1 MLLPSRG
8 FHDGSDRCALRLPQ
22 HAKDGLLFGAAAAW
36 TRNAVTLRRSF
47 GANLAACRLG
57 FYCVFCYATFA
68 IPSIVAAL
76 GAVTTEAPRRQHG
89 RRGEIPDRAERS
101 VWLADTDALFAATV
115 QSFLPLG
122 RLFSL

>member
-1 MLLPSRG
+1 MQILTVTASLQT
-8 FHDGSDRCALRLPQ
+8 L
-22 HAKDGLLFGAAAAW
+22 
-36 TRNAVTLRRSF
+36 TLRSSV
-47 GANLAACRLG
+47 RLMT
-57 FYCVFCYATFA
+57 A
-68 IPSIVAAL
+68 SRR
-76 GAVTTEAPRRQHG
+76 TTEAPRRQHG